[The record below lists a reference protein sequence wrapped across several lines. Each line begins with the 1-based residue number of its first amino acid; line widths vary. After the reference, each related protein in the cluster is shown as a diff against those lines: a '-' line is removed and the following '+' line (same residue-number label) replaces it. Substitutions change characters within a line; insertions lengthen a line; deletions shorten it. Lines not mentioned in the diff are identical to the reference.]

1 MPILGRL
8 RQLSSGA
15 TIAIVVTLII
25 SLFVVLTGL
34 FLAEKKRSI
43 ESGVEGLTS
52 NFVSSID
59 QEVTSSFDKIDL
71 IVLALADD
79 LQKQLQTKGRLD
91 LEAIDRLTST
101 DVARIP
107 ELDGLRV
114 TDETGR
120 LIAGTGVT
128 GGAPATYGDRD
139 FFAEHRSHADSG
151 SIVSKPLFGRVSHK
165 WVIALSRRFQ
175 RPDGSFA
182 GVISAAIL
190 VD

>member
-1 MPILGRL
+1 MSILGRL

-25 SLFVVLTGL
+25 ALFVVLTGL

-120 LIAGTGVT
+120 LIAGTGVRD
-128 GGAPATYGDRD
+128 GGPATYGDRD
-139 FFAEHRSHADSG
+139 FFATHRSQADSG
-151 SIVSKPLFGRVSHK
+151 LIVSTPWCAMKMV
-165 WVIALSRRFQ
+165 
-175 RPDGSFA
+175 
-182 GVISAAIL
+182 
-190 VD
+190 